1 MEFEVEE
8 SNRSLTIVVPKLSLK
23 YVDFFIGLRS
33 APRLLRTGFYPNSKE
48 ITESV
53 GVFDTARM
61 KLGLDHRDSSIAFV
75 SVGDGFF
82 PRTGLY
88 VSHLTQWQVHS
99 VDPGMTENWERVESE
114 CLANHNLRLYP
125 SMIEDTVLQLS
136 SQTRRV
142 VLAFVHSHASLEVSV
157 EKTRAALVSAGVSCA
172 RVDAVSLPCCRDDD
186 LGRPPDEEVENP
198 HILSV
203 HRKVQIYRDVLN
215 KA

>member
-23 YVDFFIGLRS
+23 YVDFFLGLRS
-33 APRLLRTGFYPNSKE
+33 APRLLRSGFYPNSKE
-48 ITESV
+48 ITESI
-53 GVFDTARM
+53 GVFDSARM
-61 KLGLDHRDSSIAFV
+61 KLGLDHRDPSIAFV

-88 VSHLTQWQVHS
+88 VAHLTQWQVHS
-99 VDPGMTENWERVESE
+99 IDPGMKENWERVESE
-114 CLANHNLRLYP
+114 CLPIQNLQLYP
-125 SMIEDTVLQLS
+125 CAIEDTVLRLS
-136 SQTRRV
+136 PQTSRV
-142 VLAFVHSHASLEVSV
+142 VLVFVHSHASLEVSV
-157 EKTRAALVSAGVSCA
+157 EKTRAALESAEVSCA
-172 RVDAVSLPCCRDDD
+172 RVDAVSLPCCLDDD
-186 LGRPPDEEVENP
+186 LGRPPDEQFENQ